1 VVIPTSQHERNLAA
15 TRLAADVMGISTLV
29 VARADAESARLIAS
43 DVDARDLPFIEP
55 DSRTPEGFF
64 RL

>member
-1 VVIPTSQHERNLAA
+1 LRH
-15 TRLAADVMGISTLV
+15 TRQASTSTLV